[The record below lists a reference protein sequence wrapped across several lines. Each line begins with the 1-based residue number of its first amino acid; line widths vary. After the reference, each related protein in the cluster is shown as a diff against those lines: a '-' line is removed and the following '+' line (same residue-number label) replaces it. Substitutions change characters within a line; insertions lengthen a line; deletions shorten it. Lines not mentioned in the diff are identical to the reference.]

1 MPRNESTVP
10 KKGKPKAPLK
20 KTATRKGKSSN
31 YNVYMDSKLAEIKK
45 SEPSLAHREAM
56 KKAMDAWKAEQRG
69 KPAPK

>member
-10 KKGKPKAPLK
+10 KPKAPLK

-31 YNVYMDSKLAEIKK
+31 YNVTKLAEIKK
-45 SEPSLAHREAM
+45 KEPTLAHREAM
-56 KKAMDAWKAEQRG
+56 KKAMDSWKAEQKG

>member
-10 KKGKPKAPLK
+10 KKTKPKAPLK

-31 YNVYMDSKLAEIKK
+31 YNYMDTKLAEIKK
-45 SEPSLAHREAM
+45 KEPTLAHREAM
-56 KKAMDAWKAEQRG
+56 KKAMDSWKAEQKG